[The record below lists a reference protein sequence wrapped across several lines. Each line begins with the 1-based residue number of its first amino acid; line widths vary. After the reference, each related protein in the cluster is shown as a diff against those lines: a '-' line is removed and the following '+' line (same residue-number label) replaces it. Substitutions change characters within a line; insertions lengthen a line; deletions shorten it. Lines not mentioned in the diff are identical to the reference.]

1 MTPFQQIYDRFFGKI
16 TDDMYM
22 EWTQED
28 TEKDVLNILLD
39 AIPGFEFPRFP
50 LYDYDVNSAQFN
62 SDLTSEEINIFA
74 LLMLNNWL
82 QRQITSVE
90 NTRQKYSGS
99 DFKMTSQANHLD
111 KLMILKQETER
122 QAHHYQRLYKRRKLK
137 DGMISSN
144 WSSIMEK
151 SALDGN

>member
-1 MTPFQQIYDRFFGKI
+1 
-16 TDDMYM
+16 
-22 EWTQED
+22 
-28 TEKDVLNILLD
+28 
-39 AIPGFEFPRFP
+39 
-50 LYDYDVNSAQFN
+50 
-62 SDLTSEEINIFA
+62 
-74 LLMLNNWL
+74 MLNNWL

-111 KLMILKQETER
+111 KLMTLKQETER